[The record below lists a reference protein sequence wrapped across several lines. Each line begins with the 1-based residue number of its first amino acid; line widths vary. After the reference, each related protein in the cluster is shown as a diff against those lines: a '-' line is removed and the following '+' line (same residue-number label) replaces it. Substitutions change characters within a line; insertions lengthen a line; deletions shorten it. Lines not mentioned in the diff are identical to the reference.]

1 MAENIF
7 ERIYERKQNILA
19 YVQLAKE
26 NQIISGEEFIGIKN
40 KIDNDKLTLGVI
52 GQMKCGKST
61 FLNSLIFGD
70 DVLPAA
76 TTPMTASLSVITY
89 GEEKSIEAEFYTK
102 KEWNELKF
110 ESSRVLDENA
120 HDVEKSKHQAAE
132 ELVAKSQKIA
142 SEIPALLGQKKKDSF
157 EKLIEYVGADGKYIS
172 ITKSVTIYY
181 PKEYLKGVEIV
192 DTPGFNDP
200 IVSREE
206 RTKKFLKGAD
216 AVLMLLY
223 AGQPFS
229 STDKSIIFDTVR
241 SCGVAKV
248 LMGVNKYDLPYEQGE
263 DINEICA
270 YVKKQVLEACKSCQG
285 DAFAESLSELEP
297 LPVSAN
303 MALLSQL
310 DMSRIQNSKS
320 LEFDLKRYY
329 NIFEISNQK
338 DLFVKSMFGD
348 FEQKLIDAVVKNK
361 EEILFRKPISMV
373 EGCCNQKLQEMEKEL
388 LLKEETIKNC
398 SLSDD
403 DLENKKSQMERA
415 VKRINKKID
424 GLGSDIEDGIDDNVR
439 KARNEIED
447 AIDSTISKLKKYTE
461 ESVGW
466 TTSED
471 EVTRNFRDRIHVLE
485 SRDVPHVLR
494 NLCDGVRILSK
505 KSLENFVVD
514 VCDIMQRYLP
524 EVESD
529 DVLKSVKMNLDG
541 FDETIKISNNIKIE
555 IKGILDKI
563 LYGFDG
569 YWNAVNFISG
579 MMHKKKLQESCYE
592 CIEKLQRIDALMYLS
607 KIKTQKDGIINMA
620 KKPVLD
626 ELLLPM
632 QKQLDE
638 ILSDVNAKE
647 SKLQKAQGDAK
658 HLKEML
664 NSFKQ
669 KAEIVKKKKMELGL

>member
-7 ERIYERKQNILA
+7 EKIHERKQKILA

-26 NQIISGEEFIGIKN
+26 NQIISDEEFASIKN
-40 KIDNDKLTLGVI
+40 KIDDDKLTLGVI

-102 KEWNELKF
+102 AEWDALKF
-110 ESSRVLDENA
+110 ESSRILDENVR
-120 HDVEKSKHQAAE
+120 DDEKSKHQAAE
-132 ELVAKSQKIA
+132 ELVAKSKKIE
-142 SEIPALLGQKKKDSF
+142 SEIPALLGKKKKDSF

-181 PKEYLKGVEIV
+181 PKDYLKGVEIV

-206 RTKKFLKGAD
+206 RTKEFLKDAD

-223 AGQPFS
+223 AGQPFT

-263 DINEICA
+263 NISEICD
-270 YVKKQVLEACKSCQG
+270 YVKKQVLEACRSCQG
-285 DAFAESLSELEP
+285 EAFAETLSELEP

-310 DMSRIQNSKS
+310 DMSKIQNSKN

-329 NIFEISNQK
+329 DIFEISNQK
-338 DLFVKSMFGD
+338 DLFAKSMFGD

-373 EGCCNQKLQEMEKEL
+373 DGCCNQKMQEMEKEL

-403 DLENKKSQMERA
+403 DLENKKSQLERA
-415 VKRINKKID
+415 VKRINKKVD
-424 GLGSDIEDGIDDNVR
+424 GLGSDIEDCIDDNIR
-439 KARNEIED
+439 KAKKDIED
-447 AIDSTISKLKKYTE
+447 AIDSTVNKLKRYTE
-461 ESVGW
+461 ESVGVF
-466 TTSED
+466 TSDD
-471 EVTRNFRDRIHVLE
+471 EVSRNFKDRIYALE
-485 SRDVPHVLR
+485 SREIPHVLR
-494 NLCDGVRILSK
+494 NLCDDVRVVSK
-505 KSLENFVVD
+505 KELGNFVAIVY
-514 VCDIMQRYLP
+514 DIMQRYLP
-524 EVESD
+524 EVDAD
-529 DVLKSVKMNLDG
+529 DVLKSVKLNIDG
-541 FDETIKISNNIKIE
+541 FSESDVLHSIDIQLKGLLNWFLYGKWGLSHKGELKKLCYKYIEE
-555 IKGILDKI
+555 IK
-563 LYGFDG
+563 
-569 YWNAVNFISG
+569 N
-579 MMHKKKLQESCYE
+579 
-592 CIEKLQRIDALMYLS
+592 IDASAYLS
-607 KIKTQKDGIINMA
+607 KIKTQKDVIIDMA

-632 QKQLDE
+632 QEQLDE

-647 SKLQKAQGDAK
+647 SKLQKAQEDAK
-658 HLKEML
+658 LLKEKL
-664 NSFKQ
+664 NTFKQ
-669 KAEIVKKKKMELGL
+669 KAEIIKKKKMELGL

>member
-7 ERIYERKQNILA
+7 ERIHERKRNILA
-19 YVQLAKE
+19 YVQMAKE
-26 NQIISGEEFIGIKN
+26 NQIISDEEFIGVKN

-102 KEWNELKF
+102 AEWDALKF
-110 ESSRVLDENA
+110 ESSRILDENA
-120 HDVEKSKHQAAE
+120 RDEEKSKHQAAE
-132 ELVAKSQKIA
+132 ELVAKSKKLE

-181 PKEYLKGVEIV
+181 PKDYLKGVEIV

-206 RTKKFLKGAD
+206 RTKEFLKSAD

-248 LMGVNKYDLPYEQGE
+248 LMGVNKYDIPYEQGE
-263 DINEICA
+263 DINDICT
-270 YVKKQVLEACKSCQG
+270 YVKKQVLDACKSCQG
-285 DAFAESLSELEP
+285 EAFADALSELEP

-310 DMSRIQNSKS
+310 DMSRIQDSKG

-329 NIFEISNQK
+329 DIFEISNQK
-338 DLFVKSMFGD
+338 DLFAKSMFGD

-373 EGCCNQKLQEMEKEL
+373 EGCCNQKIQEMEKEL
-388 LLKEETIKNC
+388 LLKDEIVKNC
-398 SLSDD
+398 SLNDD
-403 DLENKKSQMERA
+403 DLENKKSQLERA
-415 VKRINKKID
+415 VKKISKKID
-424 GLGSDIEDGIDDNVR
+424 GLGSDIEDGIDENI
-439 KARNEIED
+439 RNAKNKIED
-447 AIDSTISKLKKYTE
+447 AVDSTVGKLKKYTE
-461 ESVGW
+461 ESIGW
-466 TTSED
+466 TTSEE
-471 EVTRNFRDRIHVLE
+471 EVTRNFKDRLHSLE

-494 NLCDGVRILSK
+494 DLCDVVRIRSK
-505 KSLENFVVD
+505 KALENFVGD
-514 VCDIMQRYLP
+514 VYDIMQRYLP
-524 EVESD
+524 EVETD
-529 DVLKSVKMNLDG
+529 DVLKSIKMSLDG

-555 IKGILDKI
+555 IKGVVDNI
-563 LYGFDG
+563 LYGNLG
-569 YWNAVNFISG
+569 FING
-579 MMHKKKLQESCYE
+579 MMHKKKLKELCYE
-592 CIEKLQRIDALMYLS
+592 CIEKLQHIDASMYLS
-607 KIKTQKDGIINMA
+607 KIKTQKDEIIDMA

-632 QKQLDE
+632 QEQLSE
-638 ILSDVNAKE
+638 ILSDVNTKDA
-647 SKLQKAQGDAK
+647 KLQKAQNDAYL
-658 HLKEML
+658 LKEKL
-664 NSFKQ
+664 NSLKQ
-669 KAEIVKKKKMELGL
+669 KAEIIKKKKMELGL